1 MGSNLSYSL
10 TGKLATAGEMS
21 WFVAKTRY
29 FRQEIKMRDEL
40 GQRGVDAFVPT
51 VNVRKSRGKGTYEKV
66 LAPNILFVRAS
77 KTDACLLV
85 TRDLLPIQF
94 VPDCATRQMMVV
106 PDKQMEDFRR
116 VLDLSLGEGGLVD
129 ETLELGEKVRVTK
142 GALRGVE
149 GYVVELLGR
158 TYVVVSLIGCL
169 WARARVPR
177 AWLEKI

>member
-1 MGSNLSYSL
+1 MAAAAQAY
-10 TGKLATAGEMS
+10 
-21 WFVAKTRY
+21 WFVGRTR
-29 FRQEIKMRDEL
+29 FGQEVGIRRRLDALGVENYIPTQMRE
-40 GQRGVDAFVPT
+40 
-51 VNVRKSRGKGTYEKV
+51 KSRGKQVERAVVNNLVFLRATKNEACA
-66 LAPNILFVRAS
+66 LANDGIIPVRYI
-77 KTDACLLV
+77 V
-85 TRDLLPIQF
+85 
-94 VPDCATRQMMVV
+94 DCATRTLMVV

-116 VLDLSLGEGGLVD
+116 VFDLSLGEGGLVD